1 MNNSNF
7 NCMKK
12 FYYSLFTAATLLLSV
27 TSCSQ
32 EEDFAQSSNDVTT
45 FSISLNDE
53 VGSRAIGDG
62 TSANKLYYEVFM
74 EGESVRKG
82 NVGFSTGYNL
92 DLPLLNGETYDIVFW
107 AQNNACAIYG
117 VDDQDGMKTISV
129 NYNDVLANKESY
141 DAFYNALNNFTADG
155 NTHRI
160 ELRRPFAQLNLGTS
174 DWSEVIVPQNQVPVT
189 ATSVTVEGLAD
200 TFDPFTG
207 VASASPQNNSVTFK
221 YNALPKNNN
230 NEVETFII
238 DHNKNN
244 QVEEGETYTYLSL
257 NYLLVPGTKAPQGT
271 AAYVA
276 QTNAEK
282 AIVDLTFNLKRG
294 DKVLQPISVPNAP
307 LQRNWRTNII
317 GKVLTGTSFDIV
329 VNPETDGDNQD
340 IRNIDGIA
348 ELQAAMTANGD
359 SENSVTYY
367 VNGLSTVDNVD
378 VNIPESF
385 KANDVT
391 FIFNNIKNA
400 ANLNIVGNLYA
411 KNVYV
416 KLPNLTET
424 GKALTTTTINL
435 PLAHVELLQGNF
447 GALTATT
454 SPNTIVIGAGATVG
468 TLTVKQGNVEIQTGG
483 EVEKITNESDSN
495 VVVTLGENVE
505 APEVEDESIELKDA
519 NGDIFVA
526 IGVSQ
531 KEGEENAYYISNA
544 EGLKWLA
551 TTINDGDT
559 FKGKTIKLAA
569 DIDLNN
575 EQWTSAGTEEHP
587 FSGTFDGDGKTIMN
601 LSVIESEAKEG
612 KAFIGLFGYA
622 KDATIK
628 NVTFENVNL
637 NIACLDIDHS
647 QGHIGAVAGSLEGTS
662 TIENVT
668 VKGDIKVYATQDA
681 NGASRVAVIAGG
693 NSYGNVTMKNVRVIA
708 NEGSYLKANNNTGA
722 LAGQLQGKNVFE
734 NCSSNINVTVNKFFA
749 GGLIG
754 IAAGESQFTDCH
766 TTGDVAVLAGREGRA
781 HDHYRVGG
789 IAGGWAD
796 GAKNVLTITN
806 CSYTGQISGKN
817 ADGSVAEAFDYA
829 GYVGRGYTLNG
840 CQGSKVVIDGVEY
853 VQAFNTGAEAGIYY
867 VNGVLT
873 INSAANLKLIAEM
886 VNKGTNNYF
895 EGETIKLG
903 ADIDLKNEEW
913 TPIGSMVMDH
923 GFMGN
928 FDGNGKTIKNLK
940 ITQITPD
947 ADNYAYAGLFGLTEG
962 TETTSNFIKNL
973 TIENVNINTEGHI
986 VSAAIAYPYYT
997 TVENITVKGNI
1008 TIKGGNY
1015 TSGVLAYTR
1024 RCVNASNLSI
1034 AGIEGSSIE
1043 GNQTVGGVISDIQMN
1058 GGLTANYSN
1067 FSASGLT
1074 IEGSQ
1079 CVGGISGIISQQTL
1093 NGAIVKNVTIVCE
1106 DNRTGIV
1113 SGADGGNSSIE
1124 NVSYENVTGATRV
1137 IGATYDGGYYIGQIL
1152 EEEGVKAIVYAT
1164 EGGVKA
1170 VSVEELPLKGKKL
1183 SDATTWATSLGEGWA
1198 LASIEELDA
1207 IHAARKTLN
1216 VALVAD
1222 NTENALFCETD
1233 YYTDGKYA
1241 LYLSSTEATGN
1252 DPKGEAYLANRVH
1265 VKYFN
1270 LNGYWDYPLSTFAT
1284 INISAPLK
1292 DNYFARAVYT
1302 IGNKK

>member
-1 MNNSNF
+1 
-7 NCMKK
+7 MKK
-12 FYYSLFTAATLLLSV
+12 KIYLLFAAVTMLLAV

-32 EEDFAQSSNDVTT
+32 EEDFAQQSSNGVTS

-53 VGSRAIGDG
+53 VGSRTIGDG
-62 TSANKLYYEVFM
+62 KSANKLYYEVFM
-74 EGESVRKG
+74 EGTSVEKG
-82 NVGFSTGYNL
+82 SVEVNRNVTNL
-92 DLPLLNGETYDIVFW
+92 DLPLLNGETYNIVFW
-107 AQNNACAIYG
+107 AQNEGCDIYG
-117 VDDQDGMKTISV
+117 VNDSDGLKTISV
-129 NYNDVLANKESY
+129 NYENVSANQESY
-141 DAFYNALNNFTADG
+141 DAFYNALNSFKADG

-174 DWSEVIVPQNQVPVT
+174 DWDQVIVDKDDQGNKKPAVT
-189 ATSVTVEGLAD
+189 TTSVTVKGLAD
-200 TFDPFTG
+200 TFNPFTG
-207 VASASPQNNSVTFK
+207 EASASTQNEAIEATFDYSTLPEGTFSV
-221 YNALPKNNN
+221 NNK
-230 NEVETFII
+230 
-238 DHNKNN
+238 DYK
-244 QVEEGETYTYLSL
+244 YLSL
-257 NYLLVPGTKAPQGT
+257 NYLLVPGKKDPQGT
-271 AAYVA
+271 GVYVA

-282 AIVDLTFNLKRG
+282 AIVDLKFNLKRG
-294 DKVLQPISVPNAP
+294 DKVPQPISVPNAP

-317 GKVLTGTSFDIV
+317 GDVLTGTSFDIV
-329 VNPETDGDNQD
+329 VNPATDGDNQD

-359 SENSVTYY
+359 SENSVIYY

-447 GALTATT
+447 GALSATT

-468 TLTVKQGNVEIQTGG
+468 TLTVKQGNVKIQTGG
-483 EVEKITNESDSN
+483 EVEKITNDSDSN

-505 APEVEDESIELKDA
+505 APEVEGEGIELKDA
-519 NGDIFVA
+519 NGDNFVA

-559 FKGKTIKLAA
+559 FKDKTIKLAA

-575 EQWTSAGTEEHP
+575 EQWTSAGTDEHP
-587 FSGTFDGDGKTIMN
+587 FSGTFDGDSKTIMN
-601 LSVIESEAKEG
+601 LSVIEREAKEG

-637 NIACLDIDHS
+637 DIACLDIDHS

-668 VKGDIKVYATQDA
+668 VKGDIKVYATQNA

-693 NSYGNVTMKNVRVIA
+693 NSYGNVTMKNVHVIA
-708 NEGSYLKANNNTGA
+708 NEGSYLIANNNTGA

-754 IAAGESQFTDCH
+754 IAAGDSQFTDCH
-766 TTGDVAVLAGREGRA
+766 TTGDVAVVAGREGRA

-886 VNKGTNNYF
+886 VNKGTNYF
-895 EGETIKLG
+895 EGKTIKLG
-903 ADIDLKNEEW
+903 ADIDLKDVEW
-913 TPIGSMVMDH
+913 TPIGTATKDH

-940 ITQITPD
+940 ISQIIPD
-947 ADNYAYAGLFGLTEG
+947 ADGYVYAGLFGVTEG
-962 TETTSNFIKNL
+962 TANKENYIKNL

-1008 TIKGGNY
+1008 TIKGGDY

-1024 RCVNASNLSI
+1024 RCVNAKDLTIEGN
-1034 AGIEGSSIE
+1034 EGSSIE
-1043 GNQTVGGVISDIQMN
+1043 GKQTVGGVISDIQMN
-1058 GGLTANYSN
+1058 GGLKADYSN
-1067 FSASGLT
+1067 FAASGLT
-1074 IEGSQ
+1074 IKGEQ

-1093 NGAIVKNVTIVCE
+1093 DGATVKNVNIVCE

-1137 IGATYDGGYYIGQIL
+1137 IGATYDGGYYFGQIL
-1152 EEEGVKAIVYAT
+1152 EVAGAKAIVYAT

-1170 VSVEELPLKGKKL
+1170 VSVAEITLAGKNWQGAM
-1183 SDATTWATSLGEGWA
+1183 DWAASLGEGWA
-1198 LASIEELDA
+1198 LASMEELNA
-1207 IHAARKTLN
+1207 IYDLRCELN
-1216 VALVAD
+1216 GALKAD
-1222 NTENALFCETD
+1222 NSDNALFWEGD
-1233 YYTDGKYA
+1233 ELYRKNGSVYYANYM
-1241 LYLSSTEATGN
+1241 SSTEVPVGGADANGN
-1252 DPKGEAYLANRVH
+1252 AYFENRVFFKQFNDKGYSD
-1265 VKYFN
+1265 VLYSAFDCINKY
-1270 LNGYWDYPLSTFAT
+1270 
-1284 INISAPLK
+1284 APLK
-1292 DNYFARAVYT
+1292 DNYFARGVYT
-1302 IGNKK
+1302 IK